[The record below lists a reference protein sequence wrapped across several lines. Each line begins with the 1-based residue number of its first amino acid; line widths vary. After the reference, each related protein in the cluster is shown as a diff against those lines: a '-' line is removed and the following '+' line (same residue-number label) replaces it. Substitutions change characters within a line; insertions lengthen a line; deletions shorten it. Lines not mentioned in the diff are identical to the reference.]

1 MPTRYAAGRRAGFT
15 LVELL
20 VVIGI
25 IALLISILLPS
36 LSKAREQALS
46 VKCKNNMRQV
56 YMGCFMF
63 AQDNKSR
70 LPRGAKI
77 EDVASG
83 NPNAWKLERSLAW
96 LMAGQGAGDRATSVG
111 QADFDRGGIWTY
123 MGVTGASR
131 PQVLMC
137 PGDADGSDPIR
148 YSGAIMTPKGQRNFS
163 YAFNGEINSLVT
175 KPDSQGIL
183 WGYLITKVIKPTERI
198 MVIEELAPNDSFSTG
213 TWGTNPDDRPSGRH
227 GNRRRQT
234 VGTLEDRH
242 GSGNYVFF
250 DGHVE
255 QVGVEDILGPKGKD
269 YFSPIGFP
277 Q

>member
-1 MPTRYAAGRRAGFT
+1 MARHRSSGARGFT

-36 LSKAREQALS
+36 LSKAREQAQS
-46 VKCKNNMRQV
+46 VKCKSNMRQI

-77 EDVASG
+77 EDVAAG
-83 NPNAWKLERSLAW
+83 NPNAWKLEKSLAW
-96 LMAGQGAGDRATSVG
+96 LMAGQGAGDRTTSVG
-111 QADFDRGGIWTY
+111 QADFDRGGLWTY
-123 MGVTGASR
+123 MGVTGSAR
-131 PQVLMC
+131 PQVLLC
-137 PGDADGSDPIR
+137 PSDSDANDPIR
-148 YSGAIMTPKGQRNFS
+148 YGGSIMMPKSPRNFT

-175 KPDSQGIL
+175 APDSQGIL
-183 WGYLITKVIKPTERI
+183 WGFLITKVIKPTEKI
-198 MVIEELAPNDSFSTG
+198 MVIEELAPNDAFSTG
-213 TWGTNPDDRPSGRH
+213 TWGDNKDDRPSGRH
-227 GNRRRQT
+227 GNRQRRT
-234 VGTLEDRH
+234 TGTLEDRH

-255 QVGVEDILGPKGKD
+255 QVGVEDILGPKGKE
-269 YFSPIGFP
+269 YFSPIGFR